1 MSDDEDP
8 PMSTAPHD
16 LPRIDVV
23 GSADVPTWP
32 AAFADRYRADGLW
45 TGETF
50 GGLLR
55 DRALATPEHEAV
67 VGTDGTRWT
76 YAELDRRASELAGG
90 LAARGVRR
98 GDRVVLWLP
107 NEPVFC
113 EALLGCM
120 RLGAIPVMALPA
132 HRASELRH
140 LAAHAEAVALITV
153 DRRTGFDHAAVAEQ
167 VSADSPWLRLTVIA
181 GEPRD
186 GQESIDALRGTPID
200 ASEHPGPLSSDLA
213 LLQLS
218 GGTTGL
224 PKLIPRTHDDY
235 LCSVRVSAEVC
246 ELTPATRYLVALPA
260 AHNFPLSSPGFLG
273 VLWACGTTVL
283 CTSPDPATAL
293 GLIER
298 ERITL
303 TGVVPP
309 LAIAWIEAAPGAG
322 TDLSSLEVLQVG
334 GAKLDAEVAARVHPA
349 LGARL
354 QQVFGMAEGLVNYT
368 RPDDSD
374 ELVATTQGRP
384 MSAADEVHVVDEDD
398 EPVPPGEVGAL
409 LTRGPYTIRGYYRAA
424 EHNATAFTPDGF
436 YRTGD
441 LVQQLPTG
449 HLLVVG
455 RAKEQIN
462 RGGEKIA
469 PAEVESHLLAHPA
482 VLDACVVGVPD
493 DRLGERSWA
502 VVVPRGGED
511 RPSPASLRR
520 FVRERGVAAFKVPD
534 RIAFVPAFPTTGV
547 GKVSRRELRAVLAA
561 QLTETELEAA
571 KAADRLTEPR
581 AADQPSTADAGR

>member
-1 MSDDEDP
+1 MASD
-8 PMSTAPHD
+8 AP
-16 LPRIDVV
+16 LPRIDVPGTPDLPV
-23 GSADVPTWP
+23 WPADV
-32 AAFADRYRADGLW
+32 AERYRADGYW
-45 TGETF
+45 AGQTF
-50 GGLLR
+50 GELLR
-55 DRALATPEHEAV
+55 ERATTLPDAEAV
-67 VGTDGTRWT
+67 VGADGTRWT

-107 NEPVFC
+107 NEPVFA
-113 EALLGCM
+113 EALLGCF
-120 RLGAIPVMALPA
+120 RLGAVPVMALPA
-132 HRASELRH
+132 HRASELQH
-140 LAAHAEAVALITV
+140 LAGHSEAVALITAGKRPSV
-153 DRRTGFDHAAVAEQ
+153 DHPGIAAGVAR
-167 VSADSPWLRLTVIA
+167 SAEFLRLVVVA
-181 GEPRD
+181 GEPAA
-186 GQESIDALRGTPID
+186 GQTTLDDLRGAPLDEAT
-200 ASEHPGPLSSDLA
+200 HVGPTASDLA

-235 LCSVRVSAEVC
+235 LYSVRRSAEVC
-246 ELTPATRYLVALPA
+246 ELSPATRYLVTLPA

-273 VLWACGTTVL
+273 VLDAGGTTVFAP
-283 CTSPDPATAL
+283 TPDPQTAL

-298 ERITL
+298 ERITI

-322 TDLSSLEVLQVG
+322 CDLSSLELLQVG
-334 GAKLDAEVAARVHPA
+334 GAKLDAEVARRVEPV

-368 RPDDSD
+368 RPEDSA
-374 ELVATTQGRP
+374 ELVETTQGRP
-384 MSAADEVHVVDEDD
+384 MSPADEVHVVDEDD
-398 EPVPPGEVGAL
+398 EPVPPGETGAL

-424 EHNATAFTPDGF
+424 DHNATAFTEDGF

-441 LVQQLPTG
+441 LVCQLPSG
-449 HLLVVG
+449 HLQVVG

-469 PAEVESHLLAHPA
+469 PAEVEHHLLAHPG

-493 DRLGERSWA
+493 ERLGERSWA
-502 VVVPRGGED
+502 VVVPRGE
-511 RPSPASLRR
+511 RPSATVLRR

-547 GKVSRRELRAVLAA
+547 GKVSRRELRALLASQLAA
-561 QLTETELEAA
+561 AESSR
-571 KAADRLTEPR
+571 ADDSRP
-581 AADQPSTADAGR
+581 ADGGR